1 MTEWKWRKAVS
12 PEVALSHL
20 PFARAAAEG
29 PPRMTASWNF
39 ILPQF
44 YHFVIFRAFHNFLF
58 CFSSMPVLR
67 SLLMPFNQF
76 GCQPDPTILLFIC
89 LLTMNPNNFPWT
101 NRDWKRKRQ
110 NKRKWNNNRSGT
122 VWCSVPTIG
131 SVKATRAEPSW
142 LMRIWKG
149 RQLSPHFRL
158 GLLWYLIFP
167 NFLFGDTKKNN
178 ILRDKMLRA
187 ISLMTFCLWPVREK
201 PCSAQQWEKC
211 SGSKL

>member
-1 MTEWKWRKAVS
+1 MEKNEVKNKRWLNERGEKPFHRRLLSLICHLHVQQKA
-12 PEVALSHL
+12 L
-20 PFARAAAEG
+20 
-29 PPRMTASWNF
+29 PRMSASRNF

-44 YHFVIFRAFHNFLF
+44 YHSVIFRASHNFLF
-58 CFSSMPVLR
+58 CFSSKPVLR

-131 SVKATRAEPSW
+131 SVKATRAGQSW

-149 RQLSPHFRL
+149 RQLSPHIRL

-167 NFLFGDTKKNN
+167 NSFLVIQKKT
-178 ILRDKMLRA
+178 IYCVMR
-187 ISLMTFCLWPVREK
+187 
-201 PCSAQQWEKC
+201 C
-211 SGSKL
+211 SGQFH